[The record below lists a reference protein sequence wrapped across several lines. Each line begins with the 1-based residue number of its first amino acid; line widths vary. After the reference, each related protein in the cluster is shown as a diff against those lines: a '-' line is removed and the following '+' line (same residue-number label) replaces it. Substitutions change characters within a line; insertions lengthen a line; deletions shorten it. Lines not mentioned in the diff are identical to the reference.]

1 MQVQR
6 VVESHEIK
14 IKTDSECY
22 KIWDNQGNFLGS
34 LYINKA
40 KMVWCKGR
48 TRPENGKS
56 IRWEDFIEYM
66 NAIS

>member
-14 IKTDSECY
+14 IKTDSERY
-22 KIWDNQGNFLGS
+22 KVKDSKGGLLGS

-40 KMVWCKGR
+40 RLVWCKGR

-56 IRWEDFIEYM
+56 IRWEGFIEYM
-66 NAIS
+66 NGIS